1 MGANGSPASELGSCF
16 RSTNLSTTLSTTL
29 SANLSEKLIVSRW
42 FSTAFGSIGL
52 ASNLFALCVLVSS
65 SRKMHSRARSS
76 FLIFLCGLV
85 VTDFLGLLVTGTII
99 ISYHFTKFN
108 WMVVDPACYLCNF
121 LGLSMVFFGQCP
133 LLLGATM
140 AGERFFG
147 INRPFSRSTSMSKRR
162 AWFMVGLVWAFSFSL
177 GLLPI
182 LGLGDYTLQYPNS
195 WCFIT
200 LLHDPK
206 NVTFCLIFALLG
218 ILAVGLSFLFNT
230 VSVVTLCRV
239 YHDRESVQ
247 RRRDSEVEMMV
258 QLVGIMIIATVC
270 WLPLLIFIIQTVLQA
285 PAPGL
290 LPRQIPRQTEEMLL
304 IYLRMVTWNQILD
317 PWVYILFR
325 RAVLKR
331 IYPSLKARPSIVSL
345 YPMLNPSL
353 RRKLTQESVLQ

>member
-1 MGANGSPASELGSCF
+1 MEPNDSLAKLGSCF
-16 RSTNLSTTLSTTL
+16 RSANL
-29 SANLSEKLIVSRW
+29 SANLSENGMKLIVSRW
-42 FSTAFGSIGL
+42 FSTTFGSIGL

-85 VTDFLGLLVTGTII
+85 VTDFLGLLVTGSII
-99 ISYHFTKFN
+99 ISYHFTKFD
-108 WMVVDPACYLCNF
+108 WTAVDPACYLCNF

-162 AWFMVGLVWAFSFSL
+162 AWFMVGMVWAFSFSL

-182 LGLGDYTLQYPNS
+182 LGLGNYSLQYPNS

-200 LLHDPK
+200 LLHDAK

-270 WLPLLIFIIQTVLQA
+270 WLPLLVRRVGFATGSRA
-285 PAPGL
+285 HSPAEHRPAGRVPSPRCAGPPSCWL
-290 LPRQIPRQTEEMLL
+290 AGRHSLPRARTRRDQQGRYGLILAFQSTPTRSPR
-304 IYLRMVTWNQILD
+304 
-317 PWVYILFR
+317 
-325 RAVLKR
+325 
-331 IYPSLKARPSIVSL
+331 
-345 YPMLNPSL
+345 
-353 RRKLTQESVLQ
+353 